1 MSQPQDNSYLR
12 NLRSRLKFVP
22 GLPILIVIGARRVG
36 KTTLLREWYSELER
50 PKAWLDGDN
59 PAHFQLW
66 QRLASGQ
73 TANEW
78 LTNLTGEATGER
90 YLFIDEA
97 QMLPDSSTLIKH
109 LSDTIPEARLVMS
122 GSSALKLKDLS
133 AESMAGRKQML
144 ELYPLNLSERLSLT
158 EPAQLE
164 FNAPSVIREMLIWG
178 GFPGVLKLPE
188 GWQRQTYLADVID
201 SVLYRDL
208 LGLVRSKDTNV
219 FRMLLVLL
227 ARNVGTRLSTRTFA
241 QNLEISRV
249 TVNRYL
255 DLLVEASVIRLLPG
269 ITASGVVPKVQ
280 PKVFFV
286 DNGILSLLLADD
298 RVLEVRKPE
307 DQGLLLE
314 NFFVSEMVKHLAYK
328 GDSLTQLGYLWHDKG
343 EIDLVEYRNGI
354 QRAWEVKL
362 GRKQGGSVETRNA
375 LAGASFTL
383 VNLDNIVDILQDL
396 QPRDQT
402 ELKL

>member
-1 MSQPQDNSYLR
+1 MSQPQADSYLR
-12 NLRSRLKFVP
+12 NLRSRLQFVP

-109 LSDTIPEARLVMS
+109 LSDSIPEARLVMS

-164 FNAPSVIREMLIWG
+164 FNAPSVLREMLIWG

-227 ARNVGTRLSTRTFA
+227 ARNVGTRLSTRTLA

-269 ITASGVVPKVQ
+269 ITSSGIVPKVQ

-286 DNGILSLLLADD
+286 DNGVLSLLLADD

-314 NFFVSEMVKHLAYK
+314 NFFVSEMVKYLAYK
-328 GDSLTQLGYLWHDKG
+328 GDSLTQLGYLWHDIG

-362 GRKQGGSVETRNA
+362 GSKQGGNTLTRNA
-375 LAGASFTL
+375 LGEASFTL
-383 VNLDNIVDILQDL
+383 VNLENMVDVLQNL
-396 QPRDQT
+396 
-402 ELKL
+402 

>member
-1 MSQPQDNSYLR
+1 MTDSRETSYLR
-12 NLRSRLKFVP
+12 DLRSRLQFIP

-36 KTTLLREWYSELER
+36 KTTLLREWYSRLEQ

-66 QRLASGQ
+66 QRFASGQ
-73 TANEW
+73 DSNEW
-78 LTNLTGEATGER
+78 LSNLTGEADGEC

-97 QMLPDSSTLIKH
+97 QMLPDSSILIKH
-109 LSDTIPEARLVMS
+109 LSDSVPNARVVMS

-158 EPAQLE
+158 PSAQLE
-164 FNAPSVIREMLIWG
+164 FNAPAALREMLVWG

-219 FRMLLVLL
+219 FRMLLVML
-227 ARNVGTRLSTRTFA
+227 ARSVGTRLNTSTLSKT
-241 QNLEISRV
+241 LELSRI
-249 TVNRYL
+249 TINRYL

-269 ITASGVVPKVQ
+269 ITSSGIVPKVQ

-314 NFFVSEMVKHLAYK
+314 NFFVSEMVKHLAYN
-328 GDSLTQLGYLWHDKG
+328 GDSLTQLGYLWHEKG
-343 EIDLVEYRNGI
+343 EIDVVEYRNGI
-354 QRAWEVKL
+354 QKAWEVKL
-362 GRKQGGSVETRNA
+362 TKKQGGSTETRNA
-375 LAGASFTL
+375 LGDASFTL
-383 VNLDNIVDILQDL
+383 VNLENIVEVLRDL
-396 QPRDQT
+396 KTKNQT
-402 ELKL
+402 ELES

>member
-1 MSQPQDNSYLR
+1 MSQSQDNSYLR
-12 NLRSRLKFVP
+12 NLRSRLQFVP

-109 LSDTIPEARLVMS
+109 LSDSIPEARVVMS

-144 ELYPLNLSERLSLT
+144 ELYPLNLIERLSLT
-158 EPAQLE
+158 KPAQLE
-164 FNAPSVIREMLIWG
+164 FNAPSVLREMLIWG

-227 ARNVGTRLSTRTFA
+227 ARNVGTRLSTRTLA

-314 NFFVSEMVKHLAYK
+314 NFFVSEMVKYLAYK

-362 GRKQGGSVETRNA
+362 GRKQGGGVKTRNA

-383 VNLDNIVDILQDL
+383 VNLENIVAVLQDL
-396 QPRDQT
+396 KPRDKT
-402 ELKL
+402 EPKS

>member
-1 MSQPQDNSYLR
+1 MSQPQDDSYLR
-12 NLRSRLKFVP
+12 NLRSRLQFVP

-36 KTTLLREWYSELER
+36 KTTLLREWYSRLEQ

-66 QRLASGQ
+66 QRFASGQ
-73 TANEW
+73 DSNEW
-78 LTNLTGEATGER
+78 LTNLTGEADGER

-97 QMLPDSSTLIKH
+97 QMLPDSSILIKH
-109 LSDTIPEARLVMS
+109 LSDSIPNARVVMS

-144 ELYPLNLSERLSLT
+144 ELYPLNLGERLSLT
-158 EPAQLE
+158 PAAQLE
-164 FNAPSVIREMLIWG
+164 FNAPAALREMLVWG

-227 ARNVGTRLSTRTFA
+227 ARNVGTRLSTRTLA

-375 LAGASFTL
+375 LEGANFTL
-383 VNLDNIVDILQDL
+383 VNLENIVDVLQDL
-396 QPRDQT
+396 KPRDQT
-402 ELKL
+402 ELKS

>member
-1 MSQPQDNSYLR
+1 MTDFREISYLR
-12 NLRSRLKFVP
+12 DLQSRLQFIP

-36 KTTLLREWYSELER
+36 KTTLLREWYSRLGQ

-66 QRLASGQ
+66 QRYASGQ
-73 TANEW
+73 DSNEW
-78 LTNLTGEATGER
+78 LTNLTGEAEGER

-97 QMLPDSSTLIKH
+97 QMLPDSSILIKH
-109 LSDTIPEARLVMS
+109 LSDSVPNARVVMS

-158 EPAQLE
+158 PTEQLE
-164 FNAPSVIREMLIWG
+164 FNAPAALREMLVWG

-208 LGLVRSKDTNV
+208 LGLIRSKDTNV

-227 ARNVGTRLSTRTFA
+227 ARSVGSRLNATNLSKS
-241 QNLEISRV
+241 LEITRI
-249 TVNRYL
+249 TINRYL

-269 ITASGVVPKVQ
+269 ITSSGVVPKVQ

-354 QRAWEVKL
+354 QSAWEVKL

-375 LAGASFTL
+375 LEGASFTL
-383 VNLDNIVDILQDL
+383 VNLENIVEVLQNL
-396 QPRDQT
+396 KSRDKT
-402 ELKL
+402 KLKS

>member
-1 MSQPQDNSYLR
+1 MSRPQDNSYLR
-12 NLRSRLKFVP
+12 NLRSRLEFVP

-109 LSDTIPEARLVMS
+109 LSDSIPEARLVMS

-164 FNAPSVIREMLIWG
+164 FNAPSVLREMLIWG

-227 ARNVGTRLSTRTFA
+227 ARNVGTRLSTRTLA
-241 QNLEISRV
+241 QNLEISRI

-375 LAGASFTL
+375 LEGASFTL
-383 VNLDNIVDILQDL
+383 VNLENIVDVLQDL
-396 QPRDQT
+396 KPRDQT
-402 ELKL
+402 ELGS

>member
-1 MSQPQDNSYLR
+1 MSRPQDNSYVR
-12 NLRSRLKFVP
+12 NLRSRLEFVP

-109 LSDTIPEARLVMS
+109 LSDSIPEARLVMS

-164 FNAPSVIREMLIWG
+164 FNAPSVLREMLIWG

-227 ARNVGTRLSTRTFA
+227 ARNVGTRLSTRTLA
-241 QNLEISRV
+241 QNLEISRI

-375 LAGASFTL
+375 LEGASFTL
-383 VNLDNIVDILQDL
+383 VNLENIVEVLQDL
-396 QPRDQT
+396 KPQNKT
-402 ELKL
+402 ELKS

>member
-1 MSQPQDNSYLR
+1 MPKSRDTIYLR
-12 NLRSRLKFVP
+12 NLRSRLQFIP

-36 KTTLLREWYSELER
+36 KTTLLREWFSELEQ

-97 QMLPDSSTLIKH
+97 QMLPDSSILIKH
-109 LSDTIPEARLVMS
+109 LSDSIPEARVVMS

-144 ELYPLNLSERLSLT
+144 ELYPLNLGERLSLT
-158 EPAQLE
+158 EPSQLE
-164 FNAPSVIREMLIWG
+164 FNAPSVLREMLVWG

-219 FRMLLVLL
+219 FRMLLVML
-227 ARNVGTRLSTRTFA
+227 ARSVGTRLNASTLSKS
-241 QNLEISRV
+241 LELSRI
-249 TVNRYL
+249 TINRYL
-255 DLLVEASVIRLLPG
+255 ELLVEASVIRLLPG
-269 ITASGVVPKVQ
+269 ITASGIVPKVQ

-307 DQGLLLE
+307 DQGLLVE
-314 NFFVSEMVKHLAYK
+314 NFFVSEMVKNLAYK
-328 GDSLTQLGYLWHDKG
+328 GDSLTQLGYLWHEKG

-354 QRAWEVKL
+354 VRAWEVKL
-362 GRKQGGSVETRNA
+362 NKKQGGTRETRNA
-375 LAGASFTL
+375 LGDASFTL
-383 VNLDNIVDILQDL
+383 VNLENIVSVLKDL
-396 QPRDQT
+396 
-402 ELKL
+402 

>member
-1 MSQPQDNSYLR
+1 MSQPQADSYLR
-12 NLRSRLKFVP
+12 NLRSRLQFVP

-109 LSDTIPEARLVMS
+109 LSDSIPEARLVMS

-164 FNAPSVIREMLIWG
+164 FNAPSVLREMLIWG

-227 ARNVGTRLSTRTFA
+227 ARNVGTRLSTRTLA

-269 ITASGVVPKVQ
+269 ITSSGIVPKVQ

-286 DNGILSLLLADD
+286 DNGVLSLLLADD

-314 NFFVSEMVKHLAYK
+314 NFFVSEMVKYLAYK

-362 GRKQGGSVETRNA
+362 GSKQGGNTLTRNA
-375 LAGASFTL
+375 LGEASFTL
-383 VNLDNIVDILQDL
+383 VNLENMVDVLQNL
-396 QPRDQT
+396 
-402 ELKL
+402 